1 MNHSIQN
8 ILNNIRNENLLE
20 AYDTL
25 KDLQKK
31 YPEDDILTIF
41 KLIFNFQYANQK
53 IPNLKLLNLG
63 CGYNYHPD
71 WTNVDFIQ
79 TGENVV
85 QFDLTKGIP
94 FEENLFD
101 VVYHSHLLE
110 HFPKRFA
117 PVFIKECYRVLK
129 PGGVIRVVVPDL
141 EQIAKLYLEN
151 LQMALKGDESAK
163 VRYEWILLELF
174 DQMVRNVSGG
184 EMYEFWRQY
193 PLPCEDFIYQR
204 VGFEAK
210 KAIEEIRKYGN
221 IISPKD
227 YKSRQPVFETDPLTI
242 GRFRIS
248 GEVHQWM
255 YDRFSLKELLSQA
268 GFVEIEVVSAQVSRI
283 PDFEKYFL
291 DTNPDGSIRKPDS
304 LFMEAVKPRDF
315 DDNTSFFLSS
325 KTESPKITSTSLP
338 KVVHLSVWDKG
349 GAGLAALRLHLGLLR
364 FGVDSKFLTLHKQTD
379 TPYVYQ
385 VERKFFAKDW
395 DWNSYI
401 SIWYQNLDKQYPNR
415 LIDAE
420 IFSSIKGIAE
430 LKNNEFIRN
439 ADIINFHWVSSLV
452 DFDEDLAI
460 FKDKKI
466 VWTLHDENPFT
477 GGCHY
482 TSGCNNFE
490 TQCKLCPQLNSFV
503 ENDLSSAQFFL
514 KSNFVDKN
522 NIIII
527 TPSRWMLE
535 RVKKSKLLKYKP
547 VFNIQN
553 GIPTGIFHYYHKE
566 TSRKLLN
573 LPSESF
579 LILFGAEYQNKRK
592 GFHFLNEII
601 AKLPETING
610 RKVELVVFGIVKS
623 QIKQSKIPINY
634 LGFISNQTILAMLY
648 SAADV
653 FLMLT
658 MEDNLPNTAI
668 ESICCGTPVVAF
680 DIGGLSD
687 IVDHK
692 VNGWL
697 AKPFSFDEI
706 VQGIIYSHNIDDNSR
721 ICFSKEAQL
730 KFGDFTQASNYT
742 ELYKSLM
749 SSSKFQMIGT
759 PASNDNF
766 NFDKI
771 SDDKQI
777 VLAFKNYLQNFSG
790 LDIDNLKEIISFSN
804 LSIFRYLN
812 LFISRIL
819 YTLNFGTSN
828 ICLISSIENPI
839 ILEISDL
846 FLINSVFINYTKTN
860 FVEEKSSQNSSII
873 ECSFDKVHEV
883 VTNLRP
889 YAVFF
894 YLNFDEFLLYQGKPE
909 SNFSVLLNLFAD
921 FQVFI
926 FLKINL
932 KRIATLRSILHY
944 SRFISDDAIIKVFDQ
959 LENDDELLV
968 ETEDSEKFTLI
979 ILKYAPKNVDLI
991 RFKNINII
999 KNYQYELPK
1008 ISIVTPNY
1016 NHGKYLEE
1024 SINSVI
1030 NQNYPNLEYV
1040 IIDGGSSDNSLEI
1053 IKKYQKYLNRWVSEK
1068 DNGNYDAINKG
1079 FSFVSGDILAWINA
1093 DDFYLPGAFYFVAEF
1108 FNTFSKSSWVTTSNI
1123 TTVTGSEIQPNWG
1136 SKKYNLDKI
1145 LSGSFDKPFIQQEST
1160 FWTKEIWS
1168 KTGGYLNTNYKM
1180 AADLELWIRFF
1191 QATNLYVFA
1200 CPLAVFRFH
1209 SDSKTGKGFDKY
1221 MLDCYWLVDEKK
1233 FSVKIDR
1240 ESNQVGNGIN
1250 ISFFDFC
1257 EKSGLKIIEPQLE
1270 KIINDYEKLTYYPRN
1285 TFNKR
1290 VIDNWVKLL
1299 KSFHEIWN
1307 QKWHAK

>member
-8 ILNNIRNENLLE
+8 ILKNIQDENLFD
-20 AYDTL
+20 AYDAL
-25 KDLQKK
+25 RYLQKK
-31 YPEDDILTIF
+31 YTEDDILKIF
-41 KLIFNFQYANQK
+41 NLIFNFQYAKQK
-53 IPNLKLLNLG
+53 VPNLKLLNLG

-79 TGENVV
+79 TGENVI

-94 FEENLFD
+94 FEDNLFD

-151 LQMALKGDESAK
+151 LQMAIKGDESAK
-163 VRYEWILLELF
+163 VKYEWILLELF

-204 VGFEAK
+204 FGFEAK

-227 YKSRQPVFETDPLTI
+227 YKSRQPVFETNPLTI
-242 GRFRIS
+242 GRFRLS

-283 PDFEKYFL
+283 PNFEKYFL

-304 LFMEAVKPRDF
+304 LFMEAVKPKDF

-325 KTESPKITSTSLP
+325 KTESPKITSTCLP

-349 GAGLAALRLHLGLLR
+349 GAGLSALRLHLGLLR
-364 FGVDSKFLTLHKQTD
+364 FGVDSKFLTLHKHTD
-379 TPYVYQ
+379 SPSVYQ
-385 VERKFFAKDW
+385 VEKKSFAKDW

-415 LIDAE
+415 LTDSE

-452 DFDEDLAI
+452 DFEEDLEI
-460 FKDKKI
+460 FKGKKI

-490 TQCKLCPQLNSFV
+490 IQCKLCPQLNSIV
-503 ENDLSSAQFFL
+503 EKDLSFVQFFL
-514 KSNFVDKN
+514 KSNFIDKN
-522 NIIII
+522 DITII
-527 TPSRWMLE
+527 TPSRWLLE
-535 RVKKSKLLKYKP
+535 RVKKSKLLKNKP
-547 VFNIQN
+547 VFNIQY
-553 GIPTGIFHYYHKE
+553 GIPTGIFHVYNKE

-573 LPSESF
+573 LPRESF

-592 GFHFLNEII
+592 GFHFLNEIL

-610 RKVELVVFGIVKS
+610 RKVELLVFGNVAS
-623 QIKQSKIPINY
+623 PIKQSKIPINY
-634 LGFISNQTILAMLY
+634 LGFIGNQTVLAMLY
-648 SAADV
+648 SAADA

-668 ESICCGTPVVAF
+668 ESICCGTPVVVF
-680 DIGGLSD
+680 DVGGLSD

-692 VNGWL
+692 INGWL

-706 VQGIIYSHNIDDNSR
+706 VKGIIFTHNIDDNSR
-721 ICFSKEAQL
+721 ICFSKEAQV
-730 KFGDFTQASNYT
+730 KFGDLTQASNYT

-759 PASNDNF
+759 RALNDNF

-771 SDDKQI
+771 SDDNQI
-777 VLAFKNYLQNFSG
+777 ILAFKNYLQNFSG
-790 LDIDNLKEIISFSN
+790 LDINTFKEIISFRR
-804 LSIFRYLN
+804 LSISTYVS
-812 LFISRIL
+812 LFISRIFF
-819 YTLNFGTSN
+819 TFNFGISN
-828 ICLISSIENPI
+828 ICLVTSFESP
-839 ILEISDL
+839 LKLKISDS
-846 FLINSVFINYTKTN
+846 FFMIFINSTKTN
-860 FVEEKSSQNSSII
+860 FVEEKNGQNSSII

-883 VTNLRP
+883 ITNLHP

-894 YLNFDEFLLYQGKPE
+894 YLNFDEFLLYQNKSE
-909 SNFSVLLNLFAD
+909 NNLSVLLNLFAD
-921 FQVFI
+921 FLVFI

-932 KRIATLRSILHY
+932 KSIDMLKNILLY
-944 SRFISDDAIIKVFDQ
+944 SHLFSSEEVDNAFDQ
-959 LENDDELLV
+959 LENDDDELLV

-979 ILKYAPKNVDLI
+979 TLKYAPKNVYLR

-1053 IKKYQKYLNRWVSEK
+1053 IKKYQNYLSHWVSEN

-1123 TTVTGSEIQPNWG
+1123 TTVTNSEIQPNWG
-1136 SKKYNLDKI
+1136 NKKYNLDKI
-1145 LSGSFDKPFIQQEST
+1145 ISGNFDKPFIQQEST

-1191 QATNLYVFA
+1191 QATNLYVLA
-1200 CPLAVFRFH
+1200 CPLAIFRIHFN
-1209 SDSKTGKGFDKY
+1209 SKTGKDFEKY
-1221 MLDCYWLVDEKK
+1221 MLEGYRLIEEKK
-1233 FSVKIDR
+1233 SSVKIDR

-1257 EKSGLKIIEPQLE
+1257 EKSGLKIIGPQLG
-1270 KIINDYEKLTYYPRN
+1270 KIINDYENLPYYPRN
-1285 TFNKR
+1285 TFDKR
-1290 VIDNWVKLL
+1290 KVDNWVQLL
-1299 KSFHEIWN
+1299 KSLHEIWN
-1307 QKWHAK
+1307 QK